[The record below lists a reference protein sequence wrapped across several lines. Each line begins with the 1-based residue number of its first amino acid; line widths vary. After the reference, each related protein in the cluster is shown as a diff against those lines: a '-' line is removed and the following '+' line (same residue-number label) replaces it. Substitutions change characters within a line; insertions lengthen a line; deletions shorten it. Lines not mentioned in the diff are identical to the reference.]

1 MRLQDIGF
9 YTLSDARAATS
20 SEKTPLWRA
29 EVLLTDRC
37 NFACPYCRGL
47 RVDLRGDV
55 PEMTLYPILD
65 FLAFFETKH
74 YRFSGG
80 EPTLYPHLTDAVS
93 FAKKNGASRIA
104 VSTNGSASREAYDK
118 LIEAGVDD
126 FSISLDACCAST
138 GEKMCGVCGAWNKI
152 VDNIR
157 WISSKVYT
165 TVGVVYSDTNKN
177 ELGDIVS
184 LAESLGV
191 HDIRIIPA
199 AQYDSSLKVTPHVS
213 KPFPI
218 LKYRLDNMNSGKPV
232 RGLHDTDSRFCPLVL
247 DDVAIAGGM
256 HFPCIIYLRE
266 QGDPIGKIGPQMRE
280 ERKAWFLS
288 HDCYQDKICQG
299 NCLDVC
305 VDYNNQW
312 LAKRTYKLPKMDSS
326 LFDWTSWRL
335 GSTFEEL
342 FKRPL
347 RWDFVK
353 TDEHFRASIKD
364 LAIGWCSGDE
374 VPCRPKP
381 NTMAVM
387 FETPNGNAW
396 IHLRKSEFFK
406 IFGSI

>member
-9 YTLSDARAATS
+9 YTLSDERAATS

-213 KPFPI
+213 RPFPI

-232 RGLHDTDSRFCPLVL
+232 RGLHETDSRFCPLVL

-288 HDCYQDKICQG
+288 HDCYQDKICQR

-335 GSTFEEL
+335 VSTFEEL

-353 TDEHFRASIKD
+353 TDEHFRASIKA
-364 LAIGWCSGDE
+364 LTIGWCSGDE
-374 VPCRPKP
+374 VPCRPKSD
-381 NTMAVM
+381 TMAVM

-396 IHLRKSEFFK
+396 IHLRKNEFFK